1 MRLKNGFGKTMVYA
15 FSVMLLFAALMT
27 AASCRKDET
36 AKTDSN
42 SANTDQTADA
52 DYSKWSSLAAR
63 SESTLYYLNHAF
75 GSADYLLYTD
85 LEAHVSGY
93 VCGKPECTHSDENCN
108 AWLGSRGCVS
118 NLFVYDQHIYWAV
131 NDLANDAVMWLY
143 RMELNGEKHER
154 VLQLT
159 FSMTDDEE
167 LYPTENAA
175 LQMHQGILYA
185 FGRDERLVDGEM
197 FRYSQ
202 ITAYDIT
209 SGKYET
215 VYKGEDHPHALGYGF
230 NAQCSGDNI
239 WYLDY
244 YDGANGPKETSYL
257 RICRYNI
264 PGKSSEVIYE
274 GAYPDTSFEIS
285 SIYVSQND
293 VYFLTRGDGNRAE
306 LWRFDSGSKKLFLQY
321 TIEYEVAAFITDGLV
336 ALYSLP
342 DQDHIRLAFIDYQG
356 EIVSDHVYSKGDISA
371 RTFMMAGFDRE
382 KLCLLFDDI
391 ETDMETAFVLI
402 PTDGSNM
409 QILWHEKR

>member
-1 MRLKNGFGKTMVYA
+1 MRLKNGFGKTMVYTSA
-15 FSVMLLFAALMT
+15 IMLIFAALMM

-36 AKTDSN
+36 IKTDSN
-42 SANTDQTADA
+42 SADTNQTADV
-52 DYSKWSSLAAR
+52 DYSNWSGLAAR

-75 GSADYLLYTD
+75 GSANFLLYTD

-93 VCGKPECTHSDENCN
+93 VCGKPECAHSDENCN

-131 NDLANDAVMWLY
+131 NDLTNDATMWLY
-143 RMELNGEKHER
+143 RMELNGERHER
-154 VLQLT
+154 VMQLT

-167 LYPTENAA
+167 LYPTENTT
-175 LQMHQGILYA
+175 LQMHQGTLYV
-185 FGRDERLVDGEM
+185 FGRDQRLVDGEM
-197 FRYSQ
+197 FAYSQ
-202 ITAYDIT
+202 ITAYNIS
-209 SGKYET
+209 SGRYET
-215 VYKGEDHPHALGYGF
+215 IYKGENCPHALGYGF
-230 NAQCSGDNI
+230 KAQCSGDNI

-244 YDGANGPKETSYL
+244 YNGANDSREAPYL
-257 RICRYNI
+257 HIGRYNI
-264 PGKSSEVIYE
+264 SGKRSEVIYE
-274 GAYPDTSFEIS
+274 GAYPDTSLEIS
-285 SIYVSQND
+285 HIYVRQNK
-293 VYFLTRGDGNRAE
+293 VCFLTRGDGSRTE
-306 LWRFDSGSKKLFLQY
+306 LWQFDLESKKCILKY
-321 TIEYEVAAFITDGLV
+321 AIDYEAAAFITDDLV